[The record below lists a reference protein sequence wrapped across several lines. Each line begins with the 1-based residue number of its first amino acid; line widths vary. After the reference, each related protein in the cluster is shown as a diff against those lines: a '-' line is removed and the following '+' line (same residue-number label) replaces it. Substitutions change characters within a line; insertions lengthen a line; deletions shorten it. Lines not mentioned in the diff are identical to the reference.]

1 MAWSLNDGVTVA
13 ETPDGVVLL
22 DEREGRYWQLNDT
35 GGVVLRSLLEG
46 GGAERAVAEL
56 RRRYPSAG
64 DVVAAD
70 VQKVVGRL
78 KASGMVR
85 DES

>member
-1 MAWSLNDGVTVA
+1 MTLA

-22 DEREGRYWQLNDT
+22 DEHKGRYWQLNDT
-35 GGVVLRSLLEG
+35 GGVVLRSLLG
-46 GGAERAVAEL
+46 GGGVEEAVAEL
-56 RRRYPSAG
+56 RRRYPSVG
-64 DVVAAD
+64 DTVAVD

-78 KASGMVR
+78 EASGMVR